1 MNMTISEITR
11 MAKSK
16 QRTTITASKER
27 AMFDYLLADLIGKS
41 VSRIYSN
48 SARMP
53 ELYEVYPSLFEQEDI
68 EEKKQ
73 EQRDTLSALRFKQFA
88 QSYNK
93 RFKKEEAKS

>member
-1 MNMTISEITR
+1 MTIAEITR

-27 AMFDYLLADLIGKS
+27 ALFDYLLADLIGKS
-41 VSRIYSN
+41 ISRIYSN
-48 SARMP
+48 SAKMP

>member
-1 MNMTISEITR
+1 MTISEITR

-27 AMFDYLLADLIGKS
+27 AVFDYLLADLIGKS

-73 EQRDTLSALRFKQFA
+73 EQRDNLSALRFKQFA

>member
-1 MNMTISEITR
+1 MTISEITR

-48 SARMP
+48 SSRMP

>member
-1 MNMTISEITR
+1 MTISEITR

-27 AMFDYLLADLIGKS
+27 ALFDYLLADLIGKS

>member
-1 MNMTISEITR
+1 MTIAEITR

-48 SARMP
+48 SARIP

-73 EQRDTLSALRFKQFA
+73 EQRDALSALRFKQFA

>member
-1 MNMTISEITR
+1 MTIAEITR

-27 AMFDYLLADLIGKS
+27 AVFDYLLADLIGKS

-68 EEKKQ
+68 DEKKQ

>member
-1 MNMTISEITR
+1 MTISEITR

-16 QRTTITASKER
+16 QRTTITESKER

-48 SARMP
+48 SAKMP

>member
-1 MNMTISEITR
+1 MTISEITR

-48 SARMP
+48 SAKMP

>member
-1 MNMTISEITR
+1 

-16 QRTTITASKER
+16 QRTTITESKER

>member
-1 MNMTISEITR
+1 MTISEITR
-11 MAKSK
+11 VAKSK

>member
-1 MNMTISEITR
+1 MTISEITR

-93 RFKKEEAKS
+93 RFNKEEAKS

>member
-1 MNMTISEITR
+1 MTISEITR

-27 AMFDYLLADLIGKS
+27 ALFDYLLADLIGKS

-48 SARMP
+48 SAKMP

>member
-1 MNMTISEITR
+1 MTIAEITR

-27 AMFDYLLADLIGKS
+27 ALFDYLLADLIGKS

-48 SARMP
+48 SAKMP

>member
-1 MNMTISEITR
+1 MTISEITR
-11 MAKSK
+11 MSKSK

-27 AMFDYLLADLIGKS
+27 AVFDYLLADLIGKS

-93 RFKKEEAKS
+93 RFNKEEAKS

>member
-1 MNMTISEITR
+1 MTIAEITR
-11 MAKSK
+11 IAKSK

-27 AMFDYLLADLIGKS
+27 AVFDYLLADLIGKS
-41 VSRIYSN
+41 ISRIYSN

>member
-1 MNMTISEITR
+1 MTIAEITR

-16 QRTTITASKER
+16 QRTTITTSKER

-73 EQRDTLSALRFKQFA
+73 EQRDNLSALRFKQFA

>member
-1 MNMTISEITR
+1 MTISEITR

-27 AMFDYLLADLIGKS
+27 AVFDYLLADLIGKS

-93 RFKKEEAKS
+93 RFNKEEAKS

>member
-1 MNMTISEITR
+1 MTISEITR

-73 EQRDTLSALRFKQFA
+73 EQRDNLSALRFKQFA

>member
-1 MNMTISEITR
+1 MTISEITR

-27 AMFDYLLADLIGKS
+27 ALFDYLLADLIGKS

-73 EQRDTLSALRFKQFA
+73 EQRDNLSALRFKQFA

>member
-1 MNMTISEITR
+1 MTISEITR

-27 AMFDYLLADLIGKS
+27 AVFDYLLADLIGKS

>member
-1 MNMTISEITR
+1 MTISEITR

-16 QRTTITASKER
+16 QRTTITESKER
-27 AMFDYLLADLIGKS
+27 AVFDYLLADLIGKS

>member
-1 MNMTISEITR
+1 

-27 AMFDYLLADLIGKS
+27 AVFDYLLADLIGKS

>member
-1 MNMTISEITR
+1 MTISEITR

-48 SARMP
+48 SSRMP

-73 EQRDTLSALRFKQFA
+73 EQRDNLSALRFKQFA

>member
-1 MNMTISEITR
+1 MTISEITR

-16 QRTTITASKER
+16 QRTTITESRER
-27 AMFDYLLADLIGKS
+27 AVFDYLLADLIGKS

>member
-1 MNMTISEITR
+1 MTIAEITR

-73 EQRDTLSALRFKQFA
+73 EQRDALSALRFKQFA

>member
-1 MNMTISEITR
+1 MTISEITR

-16 QRTTITASKER
+16 QRTTIAASKER

>member
-1 MNMTISEITR
+1 MTISEITR

-16 QRTTITASKER
+16 QRTTITESKER
-27 AMFDYLLADLIGKS
+27 AVFDYLLADLIGKS

-73 EQRDTLSALRFKQFA
+73 EQRDNLSALRFKQFA

>member
-1 MNMTISEITR
+1 MTISEITR

-16 QRTTITASKER
+16 QRTTIIASKER
-27 AMFDYLLADLIGKS
+27 ALFDYLLADLIGKS

-53 ELYEVYPSLFEQEDI
+53 ELYEVYPSLFEQKDI

>member
-1 MNMTISEITR
+1 MTISEITR

-41 VSRIYSN
+41 VYRIYSN
-48 SARMP
+48 SAKMP

>member
-1 MNMTISEITR
+1 MTIAEITR

-16 QRTTITASKER
+16 QRTTITTSKER
-27 AMFDYLLADLIGKS
+27 AVFDYLLADLIGKS

-73 EQRDTLSALRFKQFA
+73 EQRDNLSALRFKQFA

>member
-1 MNMTISEITR
+1 MTIAEITR

-16 QRTTITASKER
+16 QRTTITESKER

-73 EQRDTLSALRFKQFA
+73 EQRDNLSALRFKQFA

>member
-1 MNMTISEITR
+1 

-16 QRTTITASKER
+16 QRTTITESKER
-27 AMFDYLLADLIGKS
+27 AVFDYLLADLIGKS

-73 EQRDTLSALRFKQFA
+73 EQRDNLSALRFKQFA
-88 QSYNK
+88 QSYNN

>member
-1 MNMTISEITR
+1 MTISEITR

-27 AMFDYLLADLIGKS
+27 AVFDYLLADLIGKS

-73 EQRDTLSALRFKQFA
+73 EQRDTLSALIFKQFA

>member
-1 MNMTISEITR
+1 MTIAEITR

-27 AMFDYLLADLIGKS
+27 AVFDYLLADLIGKS

-53 ELYEVYPSLFEQEDI
+53 ELYEVYPSLFEQKDI

>member
-1 MNMTISEITR
+1 MTIAEITR

-27 AMFDYLLADLIGKS
+27 AVFDYLLAELIGKS

>member
-1 MNMTISEITR
+1 MTISEITR

-16 QRTTITASKER
+16 QRTTITASRER
-27 AMFDYLLADLIGKS
+27 AVFDYLLADLIGKS

-48 SARMP
+48 SAKMP

>member
-1 MNMTISEITR
+1 MTISEITR

-27 AMFDYLLADLIGKS
+27 AVFDYLLADLIGKS
-41 VSRIYSN
+41 VSRMYSN

>member
-1 MNMTISEITR
+1 MTISEITR

-16 QRTTITASKER
+16 QRTTITESKER
-27 AMFDYLLADLIGKS
+27 AVFDYLRTDLIGKS

>member
-1 MNMTISEITR
+1 MTIAEITR

-16 QRTTITASKER
+16 QRTTITESKER
-27 AMFDYLLADLIGKS
+27 AVFDYLLADLIGKS

-73 EQRDTLSALRFKQFA
+73 EQRDNLSALRFKQFA

>member
-1 MNMTISEITR
+1 MTISEITR

-27 AMFDYLLADLIGKS
+27 AVFDYLLADLIGKS

-53 ELYEVYPSLFEQEDI
+53 EVYEVYPSLFEQEDI